1 MRGALAAVALLAVF
15 GTGTAWA
22 RPVVVSAKLADVED
36 RIKAVTQKANL
47 IANEHNG
54 YLPTA
59 NSLIEDFN
67 GCLHFVQMALLMRG
81 DCAVDAALVSAAEA
95 RLDQMQTAYQEVMKQ
110 LEGLYAERTML
121 QFLLEGRKVG
131 DALTR

>member
-1 MRGALAAVALLAVF
+1 MKGALVAAALLAVF

-36 RIKAVTQKANL
+36 RITAATQKANL

-59 NSLIEDFN
+59 NSIIEDFN
-67 GCLHFVQMALLMRG
+67 GCLQFVQMALLMRG
-81 DCAVDAALVSAAEA
+81 DCAIDAALVSAAEA
-95 RLDQMQTAYQEVMKQ
+95 RLDQMQSAYQEVMKQ
-110 LEGLYAERTML
+110 LEVLYAERNML
-121 QFLLEGRKVG
+121 QLLLEGRRG
-131 DALTR
+131 SALTR